1 MAIVMTIDHGPG
13 KGIDYIDDS
22 CVVKTKEEVEQIRRN
37 CGEIAFRD
45 YLKKEHMRRKQEKK
59 QIE

>member
-13 KGIDYIDDS
+13 KVDYIDDS

-45 YLKKEHMRRKQEKK
+45 YLKKEYMRREQEKNK
-59 QIE
+59 